1 METFINSLSY
11 KNKFMASETAQELA
25 KKQRS
30 ISVSEFFL
38 KNRHLLGF
46 DNPRKALL
54 TAIKEAVD
62 NSLDACE
69 EMKVAPD
76 IFVSIE
82 EVAPER
88 YKVIVEDNGPGI
100 VKEQIPNVFAKLL
113 YGSKFHTMKQ
123 GRGQQGIG
131 ISAAAMYSQLT
142 TGKGIKIVSRISPK
156 APAHHYELHIN
167 TAKNEPEILKEG
179 TVEWKKD
186 HGTKIELELEA
197 KYQKGKQSVDEY
209 VKQTAIANPHL
220 TLTYINPEKEKFV
233 YKRATDKPPK
243 EAKEIK
249 PHPYGIEL
257 GMLISMLKTTSAR
270 SVQSFLSKDFS
281 RISPNVAKEV
291 CKKANVYEETKPDKV
306 SAQEA
311 ENIFKTLKETK
322 IMAPPTDVLSP
333 IGEDLIVAGLK
344 KEVKADFYVSVTRS
358 PAVYRGNPFQIEIG
372 MAYGGELPQDE
383 LVKVYRFANRV
394 PLIFQQSACATNK
407 AILETAWKNYGVSQS
422 KGALPLAPMV
432 LMIHIASVWVP
443 FTSESK
449 EAIAHYPDIVKE
461 IKLSLQ
467 DAGRKLASY
476 IRKNVRAKDQKEKA
490 ELFEKFIPELA
501 SSLSSLSEEAKAGIE
516 KELYKILKKELPL
529 ILGVQDEQTEKPK
542 GKTN

>member
-11 KNKFMASETAQELA
+11 KNKFMASETAKELA

-82 EVAPER
+82 EVAADR

-142 TGKGIKIVSRISPK
+142 TGKGIKIVSRISSK
-156 APAHHYELHIN
+156 EPAHHYELHIN

-179 TVEWKKD
+179 TVDWKKD

-220 TLTYINPEKEKFV
+220 TLTYVNPEKEKFV

-270 SVQSFLSKDFS
+270 SVCSFLAKDFS

-372 MAYGGELPQDE
+372 IAYGGELPQDE
-383 LVKVYRFANRV
+383 LVKVFRFANRV

-407 AILETAWKNYGVSQS
+407 AILETAWKNYGISQS

-432 LMIHIASVWVP
+432 IMIHIASVWVP

-476 IRKNVRAKDQKEKA
+476 IRKNVKAKEQKEKA

-501 SSLSSLSEEAKAGIE
+501 SSLSNLSEEAKAGIE

-542 GKTN
+542 GKAN

>member
-11 KNKFMASETAQELA
+11 KNKLMASETAQELA

-76 IFVSIE
+76 ISVSIE
-82 EVAPER
+82 EVAADR

-197 KYQKGKQSVDEY
+197 KYQKGRQSVDEY
-209 VKQTAIANPHL
+209 LKQTAIANPHL
-220 TLTYINPEKEKFV
+220 TLNYVNPEKEKFV

-257 GMLISMLKTTSAR
+257 GMLISMLKSTTAR
-270 SVQSFLSKDFS
+270 SVSSFLSKDFS

-291 CKKANVYEETKPDKV
+291 CKKANVYDETKPDKV

-407 AILETAWKNYGVSQS
+407 AILETAWKNYGISQS

-476 IRKNVRAKDQKEKA
+476 IRKNVKAKDQKEKA

-501 SSLSSLSEEAKAGIE
+501 SSLSNLSEEAKAGIE

-529 ILGVQDEQTEKPK
+529 ILGDQNEQTEKPK